1 MSIGSYGD
9 LWTFFIPFDAELL
22 ILAKLAVDWQLEE
35 IFQPLP

>member
-1 MSIGSYGD
+1 MSIGNYGD
-9 LWTFFIPFDAELL
+9 LWAFFIPFDAELL